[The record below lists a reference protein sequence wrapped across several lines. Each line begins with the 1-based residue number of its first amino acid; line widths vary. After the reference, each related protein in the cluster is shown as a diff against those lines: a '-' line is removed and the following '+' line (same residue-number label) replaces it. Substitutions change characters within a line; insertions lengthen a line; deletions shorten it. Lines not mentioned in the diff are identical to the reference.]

1 MEKLI
6 ISSELEK
13 ALFTMNNLIGIVADE
28 AVRIG
33 DVSLTNQAEASNH
46 FMDLMVKSMAVVA
59 GLITDEILSQ
69 VK

>member
-1 MEKLI
+1 MGKLI

-13 ALFTMNNLIGIVADE
+13 ALFTLNNLVGIVADE
-28 AVRIG
+28 AIRIG
-33 DVSLTNQAEASNH
+33 DVSLTNQAEASNR
-46 FMDLMVKSMAVVA
+46 FTDLMVESMAVVA